1 MKGNGPVA
9 PWRGG
14 DAAGAAPLE
23 LRSWS
28 RHTSRDMG
36 NVTTSNLHSPI
47 DAVITPLRF
56 HHMIVLI
63 ERCLG
68 LEPLDVSSITS
79 NISKVNVQRHKL
91 STL

>member
-9 PWRGG
+9 PWRLVN
-14 DAAGAAPLE
+14 AAVLLH

-36 NVTTSNLHSPI
+36 NVTTSNLHSPVR
-47 DAVITPLRF
+47 AVITHLRF
-56 HHMIVLI
+56 HHMILQT

-68 LEPLDVSSITS
+68 LEPLDVSSIAS
-79 NISKVNVQRHKL
+79 NISKVNVHRHNL
-91 STL
+91 STH